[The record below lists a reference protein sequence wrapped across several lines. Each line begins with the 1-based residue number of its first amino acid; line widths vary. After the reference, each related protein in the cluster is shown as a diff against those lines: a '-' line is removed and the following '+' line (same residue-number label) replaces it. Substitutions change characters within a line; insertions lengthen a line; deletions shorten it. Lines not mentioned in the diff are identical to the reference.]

1 MERQE
6 ILSRLAKPLLKW
18 YDGNKRTLPWR
29 EEATPY
35 RVWISEIMLQQ
46 TRVEAV
52 KPYFARFTAALP
64 EVKDLANVEEQT
76 LLKLWEGLGYY
87 NRARNLKK
95 AAGIIVT
102 DYQGILPGNYEML
115 LELPGIGSYTAGAIA
130 SIAYG
135 CKVPAVDG
143 NVLRIIA
150 RVTADETDILKPAL
164 KKQVE
169 NEILQIIPEN
179 RPGDFNQALMELGA
193 TVCIPNGMPKCDIC
207 PWKGL
212 CMAETL
218 NLTMELPKRAAKK
231 SRRIEERTV
240 IVIRDSEKCLICK
253 RPNKGLLAGMY
264 EFPNVKGHLNQDE
277 VLVYVKK
284 LHLSPM
290 RIKELEASRHIFSH
304 IEWKM
309 IAYLVR
315 IEDMETSN
323 MIAGNGIFTEFEN
336 TKNEYP
342 IPSAFDAYKD
352 IAFGDNF

>member
-6 ILSRLAKPLLKW
+6 ILSRLAEPLLKW
-18 YDGNKRTLPWR
+18 YDGNRRILPWR

-64 EVKDLANVEEQT
+64 EVKDLANVEEQA

-212 CMAETL
+212 CMAEIR
-218 NLTMELPKRAAKK
+218 NMTMELPKRAAKK
-231 SRRIEERTV
+231 SRKIEERTV
-240 IVIRDSEKCLICK
+240 IIIRDSEKCLICK

-264 EFPNVKGHLNQDE
+264 EFPNVKGYLNQDE
-277 VLVYVKK
+277 VLSYVKK

-315 IEDMETSN
+315 IEDMDTSN
-323 MIAGNGIFTEFEN
+323 VIAGNGVFTEFEN

-342 IPSAFDAYKD
+342 IPSAFVAYKD